1 MNSSHHLQQNISAM
15 LDGELPAS
23 ETELTLAALAMP
35 EGQAAWHTYQLI
47 GDVLRADHAGAE
59 LTLDFGARLAARL
72 AQEVAPAAPA
82 DAVPLNRHAPAAT

>member
-23 ETELTLAALAMP
+23 ESELTLAALAMP

-47 GDVLRADHAGAE
+47 GDVLRTDAAGAE
-59 LTLDFGARLAARL
+59 LSPDFNARLAARL
-72 AQEVAPAAPA
+72 AEEVAPAAPA
-82 DAVPLNRHAPAAT
+82 DAAPMNRHAPAAT